1 MTRVTID
8 AATWAKLLAV
18 REAVQLCDEKGRM
31 VGIFHPG
38 PPRDANGNVIVP
50 ISDEEIE
57 RRSQEEGGRPLKDIL
72 DDLSKL

>member
-18 REAVQLCDEKGRM
+18 REVVQLCDEKGRM

-38 PPRDANGNVIVP
+38 PPRDANGNVIIP
-50 ISDEEIE
+50 LSEAEIE
-57 RRSQEEGGRPLKDIL
+57 EASRQTGGRPLKDIL
-72 DDLSKL
+72 NDLSKL